1 MTRRYNASETT
12 RKARSKRQY
21 ALDRVEL
28 RAPSTPRIPA
38 SGPISAP
45 LKARNDSDDAL
56 VRDFLA
62 RREADK

>member
-1 MTRRYNASETT
+1 MVRRYNASETT
-12 RKARSKRQY
+12 RKAKGKRQF

-28 RAPSTPRIPA
+28 RAPSTPRVPA

-45 LKARNDSDDAL
+45 LKARNDSDDSL
-56 VRDFLA
+56 IRDFMA